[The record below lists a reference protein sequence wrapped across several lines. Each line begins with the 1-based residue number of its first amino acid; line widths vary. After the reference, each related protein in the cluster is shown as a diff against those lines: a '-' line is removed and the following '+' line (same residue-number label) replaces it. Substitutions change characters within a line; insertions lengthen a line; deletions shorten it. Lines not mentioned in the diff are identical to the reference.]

1 MLANFFQVL
10 RYLAITVEKTLTRSA
25 AKKKH
30 ADLAITVT
38 VIGEGLLYMFK
49 SHIGLVFKYLIKS
62 LDQAFAHR
70 LRCKI

>member
-38 VIGEGLLYMFK
+38 VIGEG
-49 SHIGLVFKYLIKS
+49 S
-62 LDQAFAHR
+62 L
-70 LRCKI
+70 